1 MNSYVSESKTSSYKK
16 AVEENANGR
25 FYTGNL
31 EQMTSNIVNEIK
43 ETKTSLLQTSKK
55 IYVTDHPEI
64 IFISILIIFGILI
77 ILEKRV
83 KLW

>member
-83 KLW
+83 KL

>member
-1 MNSYVSESKTSSYKK
+1 MNPYVSESKTNSYKK